1 MHGFSHFGSEATLK
15 ICSREWLLAALEGLI
30 MPAPTVAFEIYDA
43 VFQYLEKL
51 GHSSET
57 LCLYLNIKS
66 RLDYQINGRIPLSL
80 YERALIAGE
89 QITHDPAFGMR
100 MGSSGF
106 PAHIGVFYFLSMT
119 AKDVNQVMDSVSKF
133 MPLAF
138 DFVRLEME
146 VADSNLRTVFRYQ
159 GPRPHRHVIEYI
171 TAYWY
176 SVANQMTFDTKNV
189 PRTLYLQNPQ
199 CCDDAVVSDIF
210 QSTTLLFNQIED
222 RFDLHSE
229 SLSYHSNLTDRNLF
243 TLSESRAV
251 NLLMQL
257 RSEDR
262 IARETCSHVTQML
275 TEGAP
280 GINDVAKRMNCS
292 GRTLQ
297 RRLAE
302 RNLSYQMLLDYVR
315 KDMAIELLCKTTL
328 PITQIASRTG
338 FADDSTFHR
347 AFRRWTGL
355 SPGSYR
361 H

>member
-1 MHGFSHFGSEATLK
+1 
-15 ICSREWLLAALEGLI
+15 

-51 GHSSET
+51 GHSADT
-57 LCLYLNIKS
+57 LCLYLNVKS
-66 RLDYQINGRIPLSL
+66 PHDYRINGRIPLSL

-89 QITHDPAFGMR
+89 QMTKDPAFGMR
-100 MGSSGF
+100 MGGSGY
-106 PAHIGVFYFLSMT
+106 PAHLGVFYFLSMT
-119 AKDVNQVMDSVSKF
+119 AKDVNQIMDSVSKF
-133 MPLAF
+133 FPLAF
-138 DFVRLEME
+138 DFIRLEMNTD
-146 VADSNLRTVFRYQ
+146 ADNLCTHFRYQ
-159 GPRPHRHVIEYI
+159 GPRPHRHVIEYM

-176 SVANQMTFDTKNV
+176 SVSKQMTFDAKNV
-189 PRTLYLQNPQ
+189 PRTLYLENPQ
-199 CCDDAVVSDIF
+199 CCEDTVVSEIF
-210 QSTTLLFNQIED
+210 ESTEIVFDQTED
-222 RFDLHSE
+222 RFDLRVD
-229 SLSYHSNLTDRNLF
+229 SLSYHSSLTDQNLF

-251 NLLMQL
+251 NLMMRL

-262 IARETCSHVTQML
+262 IAREICSHVTQML